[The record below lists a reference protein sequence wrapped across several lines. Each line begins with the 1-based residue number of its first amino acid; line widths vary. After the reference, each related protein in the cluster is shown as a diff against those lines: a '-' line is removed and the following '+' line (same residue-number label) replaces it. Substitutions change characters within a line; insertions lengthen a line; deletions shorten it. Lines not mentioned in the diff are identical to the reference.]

1 MHSKTKLSSAEKTVY
16 LQQALKDG
24 TAKGAIEGL
33 SHSGDNYEKA
43 TWSVT
48 RHAMT
53 NRDSSREL
61 MCMPLSMPLRS
72 KMEVVRS
79 LENYMITFNSIS
91 VHS

>member
-1 MHSKTKLSSAEKTVY
+1 MY

-43 TWSVT
+43 TWSV
-48 RHAMT
+48 
-53 NRDSSREL
+53 
-61 MCMPLSMPLRS
+61 S

>member
-43 TWSVT
+43 T
-48 RHAMT
+48 
-53 NRDSSREL
+53 
-61 MCMPLSMPLRS
+61 
-72 KMEVVRS
+72 
-79 LENYMITFNSIS
+79 
-91 VHS
+91 

>member
-43 TWSVT
+43 TWSV
-48 RHAMT
+48 
-53 NRDSSREL
+53 
-61 MCMPLSMPLRS
+61 S